1 MKKMYNTKI
10 FTEVWDEAD
19 DFKTEYKASGLY
31 DAEFDPITHGV
42 SNLHNSLTD
51 ANITLLYY
59 MLYSRYGNSPIANM
73 DENQFKYK
81 VFSIIFQYGP
91 TWQKE
96 LELQDTLR
104 NLTEAQLLL
113 GAKTIYN
120 KAYNDATAPST
131 SSLEE
136 TPYIN
141 EQTTANYK
149 KNKLGAYAEL
159 LSLLKTNVTDVFLDR
174 FKNLFSKFL
183 FVKPLLYE
191 TEVEED
197 ENDD

>member
-1 MKKMYNTKI
+1 MKKMYNTKL
-10 FTEVWDEAD
+10 FTEVWDSAD

-31 DAEFDPITHGV
+31 DVVTTNGV
-42 SNLHNSLTD
+42 TNYHNSLTD
-51 ANITLLYY
+51 PNIALLYY
-59 MLYSRYGNSPIANM
+59 MLYARYGNSPIANM

-96 LELQDTLR
+96 LDLQDKLR
-104 NLTEAQLLL
+104 GLSEEQLLL

-191 TEVEED
+191 TDVEED
-197 ENDD
+197 EEND

>member
-1 MKKMYNTKI
+1 MKKMYDTKL
-10 FTEVWDEAD
+10 FTEVWGTAS
-19 DFKTEYKASGLY
+19 DFSTDYKASGLY
-31 DAEFDPITHGV
+31 DYEVGV
-42 SNLHNSLTD
+42 SPHNSLTD

-59 MLYSRYGNSPIANM
+59 MLYARYGNSPIANL

-96 LELQDTLR
+96 LDIQDKLR
-104 NLTEAQLLL
+104 GLSEEQLLL

-136 TPYIN
+136 TPYVN

-149 KNKLGAYAEL
+149 KNKIGAYAEL
-159 LSLLKTNVTDVFLDR
+159 LSLLKTNVSDVFLDR
-174 FKNLFSKFL
+174 FKNLFTKFL
-183 FVKPLLYE
+183 FTRPTLYVTD
-191 TEVEED
+191 TEEEE
-197 ENDD
+197 END